1 MSSVSFRL
9 TKTAALVAGLLTSA
23 AWAMTPGTYTE
34 TANGRNGDV
43 TVAVT
48 VSADKIESVK
58 IVKHS
63 ETPGIGTLAV
73 DKLPS
78 AIVAAQTAGV
88 DGVTGATVTSDA
100 VKKAVAAALKKAG
113 AGKTFTAP
121 KTAADHTAAA
131 PLVTRA
137 DVILK
142 VVR

>member
-88 DGVTGATVTSDA
+88 DGVTGLPSRRTPS
-100 VKKAVAAALKKAG
+100 KR
-113 AGKTFTAP
+113 P
-121 KTAADHTAAA
+121 
-131 PLVTRA
+131 
-137 DVILK
+137 
-142 VVR
+142 